1 MADAKE
7 ARQIGAPDPHVVR
20 FRRKRKLIITVI
32 TLVIAA
38 SSTFYFSG
46 SYDRWQDSWSLAD
59 TCRNSVDTSEV
70 KELLGVDRLRGSD
83 TNAEQG
89 SNPSAGQLHK
99 CSVRDPDGTAY
110 LSVALDW
117 GSDVGGVLHEFGGF
131 SPYEDGGTAI
141 PLGHGWEGVMA
152 DGGLGSDLIAAVNMP
167 CTNLRTDQERSSLVV
182 TVESMAEEPK
192 GGAVQRARFARTTVK
207 TAQNAAKAW
216 GCTAHPGGTVA
227 RVPGNTAHAVV
238 PPGEARG
245 TCEGITTAVRESPT
259 DPKAPI
265 ENCYILSGSDTSQY
279 RISAFYGPFV
289 KAVPEQLSYTDVLD
303 PGKPS
308 GHKGSGYWASAKCP
322 SGNRALYITTGL
334 PDSGDHFDPKS
345 TLQKS
350 ALKAFATRSA
360 KRHGCTDL
368 ALP

>member
-1 MADAKE
+1 MVEAKE
-7 ARQIGAPDPHVVR
+7 ARQIGDPDPRIVR
-20 FRRKRKLIITVI
+20 FQRKRKLIIAVI
-32 TLVIAA
+32 VLVIAA
-38 SSTFYFSG
+38 SSIFYFSG
-46 SYDRWQDSWSLAD
+46 SYDRWQESRSLTD

-70 KELLGVDRLRGSD
+70 KELLGVDRLRGR
-83 TNAEQG
+83 NIEVEQG

-99 CSVRDPDGTAY
+99 CSVRDPDGAAY

-131 SPYEDGGTAI
+131 SPYEDGGMAI

-152 DGGLGSDLIAAVNMP
+152 EGGLGSDLIATVNMP
-167 CTNLRTDQERSSLVV
+167 CANRRTDPERSSLVV
-182 TVESMAEEPK
+182 TVESMAEQAK
-192 GGAVQRARFARTTVK
+192 GGTVQRARFARTAVK

-216 GCTAHPGGTVA
+216 GCTAHPGGAVA
-227 RVPGNTAHAVV
+227 RVPGNAAHAEV
-238 PPGEARG
+238 PSGEARG
-245 TCEGITTAVRESPT
+245 TCEGITTAVRESAT

-265 ENCYILSGSDTSQY
+265 ENCYLLSDSDTSQY
-279 RISAFYGPFV
+279 RISAFYSPFA

-303 PGKPS
+303 PGKLA

-322 SGNRALYITTGL
+322 SGSRALYITTGL
-334 PDSGDHFDPKS
+334 PDTEDRFDSKG

-368 ALP
+368 KLP